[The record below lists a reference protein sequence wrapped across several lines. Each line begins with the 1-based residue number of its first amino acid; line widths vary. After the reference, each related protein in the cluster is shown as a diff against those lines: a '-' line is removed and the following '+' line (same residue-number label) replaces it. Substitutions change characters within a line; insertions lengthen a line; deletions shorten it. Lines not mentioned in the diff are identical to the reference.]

1 MKISREIHFLLSDRN
16 VGNNYL
22 SITALVMSHITLV
35 RGTLCTLIIDA
46 PPDFNSSDNKI
57 HIRFLLSVGMGRGR

>member
-1 MKISREIHFLLSDRN
+1 MKISRAIHFLLSDRN
-16 VGNNYL
+16 VGDYL

>member
-1 MKISREIHFLLSDRN
+1 MKISRAIHFLLSDRN
-16 VGNNYL
+16 VGDYL

-46 PPDFNSSDNKI
+46 PPDFNSSNNKI